1 MTLEEVKKEI
11 VSIRNELAKV
21 PQMDARLNRLLGM
34 EELLLFQQK
43 EQEEKNEKPLKVA
56 NKIGT

>member
-1 MTLEEVKKEI
+1 MTLDEVQKEI

-21 PQMDARLNRLLGM
+21 PQMEARLNRLLGM

-43 EQEEKNEKPLKVA
+43 EQEKEKPLKVA